1 LGSVV
6 DILLFILGTLAS
18 LAIAVYEHRRA
29 TRAES
34 TLKEVLDNLPRKL
47 IEGVASVVN
56 TRVARN
62 GEPNS
67 NLSARYAD
75 LNGDGR
81 DEFLVEYVSGPHS
94 TTLQVY
100 GFKRGGYEFRK
111 LGELSQSTPLG
122 FELEDID
129 NDGAVE
135 VTAVEVANEPELP
148 FVFGLRDRVT
158 YKLGGRGF
166 REVRRI
172 KCYSPEDVEL
182 AKKEA
187 AGDDYR
193 RDA

>member
-1 LGSVV
+1 ME
-6 DILLFILGTLAS
+6 ILLFILGTLAS
-18 LAIAVYEHRRA
+18 LAIAAYEHRRA
-29 TRAES
+29 TRAEN
-34 TLKEVLDNLPRKL
+34 TLKEVLDDLPRKL

-56 TRVARN
+56 TPASSN
-62 GEPNS
+62 DEPYPNQS
-67 NLSARYAD
+67 LSARYAD

-135 VTAVEVANEPELP
+135 VTAVEVAEEPGLP

-166 REVRRI
+166 KEVRRI
-172 KCYSPEDVEL
+172 QCYSQEDVEL